1 MGSGGR
7 DRQRGELFQT
17 ARLGERR
24 SGCGTGAGSGAGP
37 ENGFKTNYGI
47 SQLTAAGLTPTQPLG
62 NHQQASLLRLD
73 IGTGYQY
80 WYGLPNFYTI
90 TRYNH
95 STHYAMAVWQ
105 LGLAVSQ
112 ARGRNFRYSPRHG
125 EFHFAAFPAVDAVT
139 FFRQSNIVAL

>member
-1 MGSGGR
+1 MGSGR
-7 DRQRGELFQT
+7 CDRQRSELLQA

-24 SGCGTGAGSGAGP
+24 SGRGTGAGPGAWA
-37 ENGFKTNYGI
+37 EQWVQNQI
-47 SQLTAAGLTPTQPLG
+47 QVSQLAAAGLTPTQPLG

-112 ARGRNFRYSPRHG
+112 ARM
-125 EFHFAAFPAVDAVT
+125 
-139 FFRQSNIVAL
+139 Q